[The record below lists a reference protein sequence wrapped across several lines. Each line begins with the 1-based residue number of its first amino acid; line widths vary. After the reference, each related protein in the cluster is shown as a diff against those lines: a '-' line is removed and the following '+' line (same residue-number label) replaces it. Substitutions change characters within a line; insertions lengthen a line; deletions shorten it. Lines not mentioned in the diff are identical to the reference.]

1 MNTVQFFGALE
12 IGLVY
17 SLVAMGIYLSFRVLN
32 FADLTVDGSFPL
44 GAAVCATL
52 ITLGVN
58 PVIATCVAVGA
69 GAVAGFVTALIAT
82 RLNVLHLLASIL
94 TMTAL
99 YSVNLR
105 IMGKPNIS
113 LLGEST
119 LFNESLSSIPTLG
132 VLILIVGGILFLLHY
147 FLKTQIGLAMR
158 AAGSNSRMA
167 RAQGIHDHHCVW
179 LGISISNGL
188 VALAGALFAQLN
200 GFADVTLGVGT
211 IIIGLAALIIGEAL
225 LPVRMIIQALI
236 ACVVGTIL
244 YRLVITQAL
253 NVSGFGLKASD
264 LNLITAGI
272 VTLAMMLPNLK
283 EKIKQGIRS

>member
-1 MNTVQFFGALE
+1 MNSIQFFGALE

-17 SLVAMGIYLSFRVLN
+17 SFVAMGIYLSFRVLN

-52 ITLGVN
+52 ITMKVD
-58 PVIATCVAVGA
+58 PVCATLAAIVAGA
-69 GAVAGFVTALIAT
+69 GAGFITAWVAT

-105 IMGKPNIS
+105 IMGKPNVP
-113 LLGEST
+113 LLGEPT
-119 LFNESLSSIPTLG
+119 LFNGILG
-132 VLILIVGGILFLLHY
+132 GISPLIVLMIIAMVVLVLLY
-147 FLKTQIGLAMR
+147 FFLKTQIGLAVR
-158 AAGSNSRMA
+158 STGSNSRMA
-167 RAQGIHDHHCVW
+167 RAQGINDQHCVW
-179 LGISISNGL
+179 LGISISNAL
-188 VALAGALFAQLN
+188 VAFAGALFAQLN

-225 LPVRMIIQALI
+225 LPVRTVLQALI
-236 ACVVGTIL
+236 ACVAGTII

-253 NVSGFGLKASD
+253 NINGFGLKASD
-264 LNLITAGI
+264 LNLVTAII
-272 VTLAMMLPNLK
+272 VTLAMALPNLK
-283 EKIKQGIRS
+283 NKIIKKEQL

>member
-1 MNTVQFFGALE
+1 MNAVQFFGALE

-58 PVIATCVAVGA
+58 PIMATCAAICA
-69 GAVAGFVTALIAT
+69 GAMAGFITALIAT

-119 LFNESLSSIPTLG
+119 LFSQSSIPALG
-132 VLILIVGGILFLLHY
+132 VLALIVGGILFLLHY

-167 RAQGIHDHHCVW
+167 RAQGIPDHHCVW
-179 LGISISNGL
+179 LGISISNAL
-188 VALAGALFAQLN
+188 VAFAGALFAQLN

-225 LPVRMIIQALI
+225 LPVRIIIQALI

-253 NVSGFGLKASD
+253 NINGFGLKASD
-264 LNLITAGI
+264 LNLITAAI
-272 VTLAMMLPNLK
+272 VTLAMMLPSLK
-283 EKIKQGIRS
+283 EKIKQGIRL